1 MSLLLCPM
9 RNLFRIVDKLLSLGH
24 LCRAGIL
31 KVGAFGIWGQI
42 SLCAGAVLCLI
53 PCIPGLYSLR
63 GSITTPHP
71 QALTTKNASRFC
83 QTSAG
88 GQNCACWEPA
98 VESHSLIVG
107 WALFGRLLLSHP
119 LTLNPEGVRALDF
132 QVGPRTTQQAV
143 TLALQRV
150 DPIPG
155 HGYILPTCLALVDRP
170 LGRHNALWIKATL
183 PGGTYRAL
191 QCLTLACFWRALC
204 PSPGQPPT
212 SAHPHSA
219 PSSLR

>member
-1 MSLLLCPM
+1 MWTSCFLRVICVEQGFSKWALL
-9 RNLFRIVDKLLSLGH
+9 
-24 LCRAGIL
+24 
-31 KVGAFGIWGQI
+31 AFGVRSFFVGGLCCALYHV
-42 SLCAGAVLCLI
+42 SLVSIHYAAVLPPPPPL
-53 PCIPGLYSLR
+53 PP
-63 GSITTPHP
+63 PAA

-107 WALFGRLLLSHP
+107 WALFGHLLLSHP
-119 LTLNPEGVRALDF
+119 LTLNPEDVRALDF
-132 QVGPRTTQQAV
+132 QVGPCTTQQVV

-155 HGYILPTCLALVDRP
+155 HGHILPTCLALVDRP